1 MDRVIIG
8 LDRVTRWIGKEMTSS
23 STIQI
28 MVHSIVLPYANLVKY
43 NFTIFTEVLTT
54 LVYYKVSF

>member
-28 MVHSIVLPYANLVKY
+28 MVHSIVLPYVNLVKY

>member
-8 LDRVTRWIGKEMTSS
+8 IDRVIRWIGKEMTSS

-28 MVHSIVLPYANLVKY
+28 MVHSIVLPYAEGK
-43 NFTIFTEVLTT
+43 I
-54 LVYYKVSF
+54 